1 MSRFTHFIAGACAFA
16 GLLMAQPMQADT
28 QDSILWQTPQGHYM
42 SNFRSSRAWFNFWGS
57 YIFYE
62 DVADGV
68 GDVVVDG
75 NTYYF
80 RNPFTKM
87 RTDTWYKGTRVGN
100 TILVETP
107 QPIFRDEN
115 GKVYYLYRLSPSKK
129 YSNYFEKDSLSSTT
143 ITFNVHGDSIIQTDG
158 GMLGYAN
165 EKGEWYGYG
174 DTEVKYALVDKDTV
188 ALPADAKVESYAMSY
203 LQTDSTNDARITN
216 VVFHGDSVYL
226 SRLADNT
233 PGWVVGK
240 RTGNKVTFRSGQ
252 YLGPSTVA
260 GGHLFFYGA
269 SASRQFD
276 VLYTRWVTSYSPMD
290 SVVFTLDEQ
299 TRTLAA
305 DSAFVIFKGRG
316 TKHAYH
322 SYNRPDFKPFVMR
335 AATPTQ
341 PTVVKGVGTGD
352 WSKGENYIQFKMSK
366 FDTEGNFIT
375 PDSLYFTL
383 YADDG
388 DDVETYVFDKDAY
401 TYLDKDTTSIIP
413 FGYTDESSILFN
425 NSVFKVY
432 LYQEMNRVGVQ
443 SVYTINGVTNRS
455 GIAWYSFTS
464 TGIKPA
470 ATLKGKP
477 VETHYYSI
485 DGREVTQPGR
495 GIYLKQVTAA
505 DGSKHTYKI
514 IKK

>member
-1 MSRFTHFIAGACAFA
+1 MSRFTHFIAGACALA
-16 GLLMAQPMQADT
+16 GLSMAQPTYADT
-28 QDSILWQTPQGHYM
+28 QDSILWQTPQGHYY

-129 YSNYFEKDSLSSTT
+129 YQSFFEKDSLGNTT

-158 GMLGYAN
+158 GMLGYADN
-165 EKGEWYGYG
+165 QGGWYGYG

-188 ALPADAKVESYAMSY
+188 ALPADAKVENYAMSY
-203 LQTDSTNDARITN
+203 LQTDSTYDARITS
-216 VVFHGDSVYL
+216 VAFHGDSVYL

-233 PGWVVGK
+233 PGWVAGK
-240 RTGNKVTFRSGQ
+240 RSGSKVVFQSGQ

-269 SASRQFD
+269 STSRTFD
-276 VLYTRWVTSYSPMD
+276 VLYSRWVTSYSPMD

-299 TRTLAA
+299 NHTLTT
-305 DSAFVIFKGRG
+305 DSAYVIFKGRD

-322 SYNRPDFKPFVMR
+322 SYNQPTFKPFIMK
-335 AATPTQ
+335 AAIPAQ
-341 PTVVKGVGTGD
+341 PKVVAGKGTGD
-352 WSKGENYIQFKMSK
+352 WSTGENYIQFQMLK
-366 FDTEGNFIT
+366 FDADGNFIT
-375 PDSLYFTL
+375 PDSLSFAL

-388 DDVETYVFDKDAY
+388 DEVIPYVFDKEAY
-401 TYLDKDTTSIIP
+401 TYLDKDTCSTIP
-413 FGYTDESSILFN
+413 YGYTDESSILFN
-425 NSVFKVY
+425 NGVYKVY

-443 SVYTINGVTNRS
+443 SVYTINGVTNKS
-455 GIAWYSFTS
+455 DIVWYSFTS
-464 TGIKPA
+464 TGIRPVAAQTEKPA
-470 ATLKGKP
+470 
-477 VETHYYSI
+477 ETRYFSL
-485 DGREVTQPGR
+485 DGREVTNPDR
-495 GIYLKQVTAA
+495 GIYLKQVTYA
-505 DGSKHTYKI
+505 DGSKRTVKI